1 MVNFENH
8 NTWSYVEIGGF
19 LVSDQRC
26 RELEKNSLPTFKKK
40 GGQTA
45 NSQLFINPLSAEA
58 NLVPE
63 SRERHT
69 LFTETGR
76 VQSDTYRKNSTKMI
90 VEMVEARYVLVR
102 KGETSDTD
110 KNRRTP
116 HPGVHF
122 SS

>member
-1 MVNFENH
+1 M
-8 NTWSYVEIGGF
+8 
-19 LVSDQRC
+19 
-26 RELEKNSLPTFKKK
+26 
-40 GGQTA
+40 
-45 NSQLFINPLSAEA
+45 

-76 VQSDTYRKNSTKMI
+76 VQVLTYLGKTQSDTYRKKSTKMI

-102 KGETSDTD
+102 KGETSDSD

-116 HPGVHF
+116 HPCVDF